1 MTVICVFIKKA
12 EKFNDVFL
20 CIGISLKMAYSMM
33 TVFTHVVP
41 DATNAWVT
49 RESTSNVA
57 IISFWYNPNAY
68 SAMTLR
74 DVVDTIESQLGHLKI
89 GHVTVRGVVIQR
101 DDLSNHRAAEHLR
114 DKESFNCHLVPVCCT
129 IL

>member
-1 MTVICVFIKKA
+1 
-12 EKFNDVFL
+12 
-20 CIGISLKMAYSMM
+20 MALSMM

-57 IISFWYNPNAY
+57 IISFWYNPNAD
-68 SAMTLR
+68 SAMTLC

-89 GHVTVRGVVIQR
+89 GRVTVRGVVIQR
-101 DDLSNHRAAEHLR
+101 NDLSNHRAAEHLR

>member
-1 MTVICVFIKKA
+1 MIF
-12 EKFNDVFL
+12 FL
-20 CIGISLKMAYSMM
+20 CIGISHHTMALSMM
-33 TVFTHVVP
+33 TVFTHVAP

-49 RESTSNVA
+49 RESTTNVA
-57 IISFWYNPNAY
+57 IISFWYNPHSD

-89 GHVTVRGVVIQR
+89 GRVTVRGVVIQR
-101 DDLSNHRAAEHLR
+101 NDLSNYRAAEHLR

-129 IL
+129 LL